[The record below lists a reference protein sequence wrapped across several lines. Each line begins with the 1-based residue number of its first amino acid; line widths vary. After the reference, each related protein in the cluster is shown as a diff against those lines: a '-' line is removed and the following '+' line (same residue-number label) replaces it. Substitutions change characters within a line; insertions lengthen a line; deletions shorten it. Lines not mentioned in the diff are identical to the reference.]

1 MLGKQKIKAENNQ
14 PHLITFI
21 EQVQQP
27 YYNASSSNLYN
38 ELNVLI
44 QEKSNEEVILECQDH
59 LHNYFQVQRELYYGI
74 DKSNSEIGHI
84 LFACFAL
91 MADALRNFSSYIKN
105 SEADYLRRELA
116 DYLHLKSLLLKYIEN
131 NLDNISMNYEFRC
144 TLMDLFYNR
153 L

>member
-1 MLGKQKIKAENNQ
+1 MLEKQIIKAKNNE
-14 PHLITFI
+14 PHLTTFI

-38 ELNVLI
+38 ELNVTI
-44 QEKSNEEVILECQDH
+44 QEKSNEEVIFECQDH
-59 LHNYFQVQRELYYGI
+59 LHNYFQVQRELYYSI

-105 SEADYLRRELA
+105 SEATDLRRELA

-131 NLDNISMNYEFRC
+131 NLDNISMHYEFRY
-144 TLMDLFYNR
+144 TLGDLFYNK

>member
-14 PHLITFI
+14 PHLFTFI

-105 SEADYLRRELA
+105 SEADHLRRELA

>member
-1 MLGKQKIKAENNQ
+1 MFEKQTTKVDNNKS
-14 PHLITFI
+14 HLNTFI
-21 EQVQQP
+21 EQVQKP
-27 YYNASSSNLYN
+27 YYNASLSKLYN

-91 MADALRNFSSYIKN
+91 MADALRNFSGYIKN
-105 SEADYLRRELA
+105 SEATHLRGELA